1 MLLKDFYID
10 KFCKKLAKAEP
21 LPDTEYKQ
29 GLVDGL
35 EYAITVLQ
43 KERSQ
48 DGQAQERQG

>member
-10 KFCKKLAKAEP
+10 KFCKKLLEAEP

-43 KERSQ
+43 KERSK
-48 DGQAQERQG
+48 DGQALERQE

>member
-10 KFCKKLAKAEP
+10 KFCKKIKEAEP

-35 EYAITVLQ
+35 EYAISVLQ
-43 KERSQ
+43 KERTT
-48 DGQAQERQG
+48 DGETKEGQG

>member
-10 KFCKKLAKAEP
+10 KFCKKIKEAEP
-21 LPDTEYKQ
+21 LADSEYKQ

-35 EYAITVLQ
+35 EYAIGVLQ

-48 DGQAQERQG
+48 DGQTREGKE

>member
-10 KFCKKLAKAEP
+10 QFCKKLAKAEP

-43 KERSQ
+43 KERSN
-48 DGQAQERQG
+48 DGQALERQE

>member
-10 KFCKKLAKAEP
+10 KFCKKIKEAEP

-35 EYAITVLQ
+35 EYAIGLL
-43 KERSQ
+43 KNERS
-48 DGQAQERQG
+48 DGQTEER